1 MAIQNP
7 NAKPWYK
14 EPWPWILASGPL
26 IVVIAGIWT
35 FRIAVTSSDGL
46 VSEDYYQP
54 GLAVGKTIAQSDNAK
69 AIGLTA
75 HVLFLPGALKV
86 RLSAD
91 AGFVPPPVL
100 RASLSHP
107 TRAGMDQAFD
117 LPLLGADYE
126 VKARLPESGNWLL
139 LLEDNDKTWRLLG
152 NIPLPAPNGAVIGAA
167 NPAQLVS
174 Q

>member
-46 VSEDYYQP
+46 VSEDYYKQ

-75 HVLFLPGALKV
+75 HVLFLPE
-86 RLSAD
+86 RRSAWRSRTTSRRRS
-91 AGFVPPPVL
+91 PM
-100 RASLSHP
+100 P
-107 TRAGMDQAFD
+107 T
-117 LPLLGADYE
+117 
-126 VKARLPESGNWLL
+126 W
-139 LLEDNDKTWRLLG
+139 
-152 NIPLPAPNGAVIGAA
+152 
-167 NPAQLVS
+167 
-174 Q
+174 